1 MNRLDL
7 ALALIAVADHGSVLK
22 AAESLHQTDA
32 AISRKITKLEAYL
45 GIKLI
50 SREKSGAVLTEAGQ
64 HYYHDMK
71 LAIKQFHE
79 AENLIKA
86 KTEKP
91 QGKLTVASNAFYTKY
106 FILPKLNT
114 FLKTYPDID
123 LTLDVAEVLPNFKK
137 KSMDILFGVSFPG
150 EDHLVRKKIDDFRRI
165 LCASPTYLKK
175 HGTPKTPAEL
185 LQHQFI
191 AHSSRE
197 NPSHILLNEE
207 LSLEIRP
214 TLHINQSECIT
225 EAALQN
231 LGIIWTPDSFVHELL
246 QKKKQIESLP
256 HYIKEKLPSI
266 FTTNMKKSLIQK
278 LRRLLIIFNV
288 YDFLLKPSFLKS
300 IKMRETYKINLSKN
314 RRRVDKI
321 QVKLL
326 LSTLQLTTIKRLVSI
341 SPARLDSRLLY

>member
-7 ALALIAVADHGSVLK
+7 ALALIALADHGSVLK

-50 SREKSGAVLTEAGQ
+50 SREKSGAILTEAGQ
-64 HYYHDMK
+64 RYYYDMK

-91 QGKLTVASNAFYTKY
+91 QGKLTVASNAFYAKHL
-106 FILPKLNT
+106 ILPKLNT

-123 LTLDVAEVLPNFKK
+123 LTLDVAEVLPKFKK

-150 EDHLVRKKIDDFRRI
+150 EDHLVRKKIDEFRRI
-165 LCASPTYLKK
+165 LCASHTYLKK
-175 HGTPKTPAEL
+175 HSTPKTPAEL

-207 LSLEIRP
+207 LSIEIHP
-214 TLHINQSECIT
+214 TLYINQSECII
-225 EAALQN
+225 EAALQH
-231 LGIIWTPDSFVHELL
+231 LGIIWIPDSFVHELL
-246 QKKKQIESLP
+246 QKKKLIEILP
-256 HYIKEKLPSI
+256 QYNKEKSTVYLYYEHE
-266 FTTNMKKSLIQK
+266 K
-278 LRRLLIIFNV
+278 II
-288 YDFLLKPSFLKS
+288 DPK
-300 IKMRETYKINLSKN
+300 IKAF
-314 RRRVDKI
+314 VD
-321 QVKLL
+321 
-326 LSTLQLTTIKRLVSI
+326 
-341 SPARLDSRLLY
+341 YF